1 MYTRF
6 IFCFNYNGRR
16 KLLANVTN
24 IGTYISADLKLSFS
38 KRGGIAFGEK
48 GINYNS
54 SIDDKHTSTTN
65 NIEFTYHKDGSYLR
79 KLPKNPHPYKYLNP
93 GGTGMRYK
101 PLNDIKTVILL
112 ATIDVQ
118 NYDICDNYFQENKKS
133 LLVELK
139 EDNLFNG
146 EPFVAIIFVKNKN
159 FIINKLTCE
168 LFYSTYVDLSGK
180 SSERCPLV
188 PNLN

>member
-1 MYTRF
+1 
-6 IFCFNYNGRR
+6 
-16 KLLANVTN
+16 
-24 IGTYISADLKLSFS
+24 
-38 KRGGIAFGEK
+38 
-48 GINYNS
+48 
-54 SIDDKHTSTTN
+54 
-65 NIEFTYHKDGSYLR
+65 
-79 KLPKNPHPYKYLNP
+79 
-93 GGTGMRYK
+93 MRYK

-168 LFYSTYVDLSGK
+168 LFYSTYVDLSSDLELGIYIQRVEK
-180 SSERCPLV
+180 KHSQKVYSNAFNSFIYTTIRNTISLCDNSNEIIPFVTFVTNKEIHKTMKENNIEVLPIRLKWKV
-188 PNLN
+188 GYVNITFEEIKLRGEVLAYLKIHL